1 MHALR
6 KHIALPREEFD
17 AELFALQRRDE
28 IDLWTYCGG
37 DYSPEQLDAGI
48 PQQLAGAPLFY
59 VSIGE
64 LEII

>member
-1 MHALR
+1 MR
-6 KHIALPREEFD
+6 MPLPVISPVD
-17 AELFALQRRDE
+17 
-28 IDLWTYCGG
+28 DLTPSAGSLHTT
-37 DYSPEQLDAGI
+37 DLTPEQLDAGI